1 MHNAHEHAA
10 LEFGAYAKVCGDF
23 EWGSKMLGV
32 NNMAVGLALL
42 KAASRDEY

>member
-1 MHNAHEHAA
+1 MHNAHGLAA
-10 LEFGAYAKVCGDF
+10 LEFGCVREIF
-23 EWGSKMLGV
+23 EWGSKMLEV

>member
-1 MHNAHEHAA
+1 MV
-10 LEFGAYAKVCGDF
+10 LTKTVVGVSGAYAKVCGGF